1 MTGLPEDLPTEPEDP
16 RDYVPASP
24 LPLLPAVT
32 AAAPLDRSR
41 HLLGFASEVLPDEVE
56 ALAVSRF
63 PGAHWDVA
71 PEGIDLISAPGRWA
85 RPGEPGVLRLTAS
98 TVLVGPYAPQFTDG
112 FGTGLPDRTAYVF
125 DVTCARDRGEPPYP
139 GSGDR
144 DGLGRAFPVGLPTGE
159 EGIVVDWLVAAA
171 RRLAGAIR
179 VDLGGAVSPDVTLV
193 PDPDANVDLTLFTD
207 VWLEPEAAQTL
218 LRQVEPSAHLATTG
232 VEWAGP
238 PQIAYDPAALGIG
251 ELSEDQV
258 RAVQHA
264 ADEVD
269 MAFLSQPMTL
279 EGYAVLVD
287 LGPDGVVAV
296 EVGAEPI
303 VPLALEG
310 LPWTAGGALAYHVRW
325 EAPDLEASQREEPP
339 LAHVLS
345 RTRALGVVGEIAA
358 ALQHAVGGEVADEDG
373 FLVGVADLEQ
383 EAE

>member
-1 MTGLPEDLPTEPEDP
+1 
-16 RDYVPASP
+16 
-24 LPLLPAVT
+24 
-32 AAAPLDRSR
+32 
-41 HLLGFASEVLPDEVE
+41 
-56 ALAVSRF
+56 
-63 PGAHWDVA
+63 
-71 PEGIDLISAPGRWA
+71 
-85 RPGEPGVLRLTAS
+85 VLRLTAS
-98 TVLVGPYAPQFTDG
+98 TVLVGPYAPRFTDG

-125 DVTCARDRGEPPYP
+125 DVTCVRERGEPPYP
-139 GSGDR
+139 GGGDR

-159 EGIVVDWLVAAA
+159 EGVVVDWLVAAA

-179 VDLGGAVSPDVTLV
+179 VDLGGAVSPEVTLV

-207 VWLEPEAAQTL
+207 VWLEPEAAETL
-218 LRQVEPSAHLATTG
+218 LRQVEPSARLATTG
-232 VEWAGP
+232 VEWEGP
-238 PQIAYDPAALGIG
+238 PKIAYDPEALGIG

-258 RAVQHA
+258 RAVQNA

-269 MAFLSQPMTL
+269 MAALSQPMTL

-325 EAPDLEASQREEPP
+325 EAPDLEASQREDPP
-339 LAHVLS
+339 LAPVLA

-373 FLVGVADLEQ
+373 FLVGVGDLEQ